1 MDLKPAHLK
10 RYGNVVRLLVK
21 YGNPGAG
28 RVDDS
33 PGDPPLPPDDESAAL
48 GAELAKDLEFLGP
61 TFLKLGQLLSSRG
74 TLIPPGY
81 ADALERL
88 QDSVEPFS
96 PLRGRGAAS

>member
-33 PGDPPLPPDDESAAL
+33 LPGDPALPPDDESAAL
-48 GAELAKDLEFLGP
+48 GAELAKDLESLGP
-61 TFLKLGQLLSSRG
+61 TFIKLGQLLSS
-74 TLIPPGY
+74 
-81 ADALERL
+81 A
-88 QDSVEPFS
+88 S
-96 PLRGRGAAS
+96 PLALVLSIVRHDRRDLEASEQRRRGAS